1 MKNSIL
7 LTFTLFCFLFLT
19 ESCKKESIEVANQ
32 VGIWSLEAFSETI
45 LGDSILS
52 QGSRSGILTLTSDGS
67 GTFESFQKQQKV
79 YWNLLENRKK
89 IAIFIIYDGF
99 YATDLLD
106 IITDEPTKQVWY
118 AERTLID
125 INGQKYRIT
134 DKWSLGKKL

>member
-1 MKNSIL
+1 MKNLIL
-7 LTFTLFCFLFLT
+7 LIFTSFCLLLLT

-32 VGIWSLEAFSETI
+32 VGVWSLEAYSETI
-45 LGDSILS
+45 LGDSIIS
-52 QGSRSGILTLTSDGS
+52 QGSRFGILTLTSDGS
-67 GTFESFQKQQKV
+67 GTFEAFQKQQKV

-89 IAIFIIYDGF
+89 IAIFTLYDGF

-106 IITDEPTKQVWY
+106 IMTDEPTKQVWY

-134 DKWSLGKKL
+134 DKWNLGKKL